1 MINPAPAP
9 EGVLDPQQPWW
20 PTANMRD
27 RSWDILKAKLTGQ
40 RMPDGT
46 QYETWVHL
54 TSSDADRLIA
64 NIKKYGKYPQ
74 VNQTGGQGGYENLLA
89 YQNWLVEEFLEKP
102 FRDETNAKIEEAE
115 QAARIEEL
123 RKQAERDKQTVIIK
137 NKKVPLANVYKEAEQ
152 KQEEKNPEAEDKK
165 EEEEAR
171 KEVED
176 YADKVDQ
183 ESEKQDKQD
192 KQEAEPQQ
200 EAQKQQAEPKEEDSS
215 DDQETAELNE
225 ISDALANIKSSLN
238 SQTSIVEGINKTGLG
253 SVSTIEAIKGLLS
266 AQKSMLQHQIEA
278 AAEKKNEASL
288 EKDAGQEQAGDVKS
302 TSTTEKPP
310 EKKGGGFLGKAFDI
324 AKGFVGKKM
333 GGGGMPTMKLA
344 GGGFLN
350 TPFPATNS
358 FSDGGIGMYPSVGL
372 PATQSYAKGVIQ
384 PGVYNKPTRGN
395 LMPGQ
400 AVIPLNRNVGKNLK
414 GGKQDENSKKSE
426 KFHQPLADVMQQPV
440 KAIGAAIVA
449 MAGNFIRA
457 LGPIAGFFVP
467 FVKSL
472 VGPMAIALGVGTT
485 IIEALLG
492 GPAFAATN
500 DAKKQKDVFSSIW
513 SSLMGGLDLNTDKNK
528 KDQPNGGGNSSNVND
543 DSGDVQPVSYPKDQ
557 KQAFKKVYDIAVKF
571 NDPVPELT
579 AAQAMNESG
588 WLTSEPTRKDN
599 NPFGQT
605 GSGTAGTFHG
615 KDRDWA
621 RYKTLEDAVKAHIDK
636 WSTKTPKGGSGY
648 ASKGGAPIPGLLNIL
663 ETYAPGFE
671 NNHKQYI
678 RNVKQALVSMGFD
691 PNKKNERKQ
700 ISAET
705 GANTSQGNPVDA
717 FTITGPNSGYQVPG
731 VGTMHGKEAFI
742 QYEKGFT
749 ILPIENRKFSMESD
763 PLKTMMQWK
772 KILTGK
778 SVPVSQKYE
787 SGGAISMTANW
798 LKKYEGYRDDAYWDV
813 NHYRVG
819 YGSDTQTKSDGTV
832 VPVTKGYKTNRE
844 DANRDL
850 ERRVKGFLSNAEKQ
864 VGSKWGSLDDNTKAA
879 LGSIA
884 YNYGHVPGGIVTA
897 AQTGDK
903 EAIAKAI
910 EARKGDN
917 NGVNSARRQSEANL
931 VRGKESVSSDGISSG
946 GQSEQP
952 KDPMQAMEDAIKAM
966 SVSIGLLAATA
977 QGQVKDEASYKAL
990 QTSLSTATA
999 STPDSGAAPPPSN
1012 PAPVPVSHPAAH
1024 QTPANAPT
1032 ITPTD
1037 NRRTTTHQVIAQA
1050 AARNHG

>member
-27 RSWDILKAKLTGQ
+27 SSWDILKAKLTGR

-54 TSSDADRLIA
+54 TSGDADRLIA

-74 VNQTGGQGGYENLLA
+74 VNQTGGQGGYEHLLA

-183 ESEKQDKQD
+183 ESEKQDKQ
-192 KQEAEPQQ
+192 EAEPQQ
-200 EAQKQQAEPKEEDSS
+200 EAQEPQAAPKEEDS

-225 ISDALANIKSSLN
+225 ISDALANIKASLN

-266 AQKSMLQHQIEA
+266 SQKAMLQQQIEA

-288 EKDAGQEQAGDVKS
+288 EKDAGQEQAGAVKS

-310 EKKGGGFLGKAFDI
+310 EEKGGGGFLGKAFNI

-333 GGGGMPTMKLA
+333 GGGGMPPVKLA

-358 FSDGGIGMYPSVGL
+358 FSDGGIGMYPSIGL

-485 IIEALLG
+485 IIDALLG
-492 GPAFAATN
+492 GPAFAATT
-500 DAKKQKDVFSSIW
+500 DAKRQQDIFSSIW
-513 SSLMGGLDLNTDKNK
+513 ASLMGKFDIFNLFKGKDN
-528 KDQPNGGGNSSNVND
+528 KDQTNNTTSTSPADGNFKGSEGGEKTMNYFMSQGLSPQQAAGVAGNLM
-543 DSGDVQPVSYPKDQ
+543 Q
-557 KQAFKKVYDIAVKF
+557 
-571 NDPVPELT
+571 
-579 AAQAMNESG
+579 ES
-588 WLTSEPTRKDN
+588 
-599 NPFGQT
+599 
-605 GSGTAGTFHG
+605 H
-615 KDRDWA
+615 
-621 RYKTLEDAVKAHIDK
+621 
-636 WSTKTPKGGSGY
+636 
-648 ASKGGAPIPGLLNIL
+648 
-663 ETYAPGFE
+663 
-671 NNHKQYI
+671 
-678 RNVKQALVSMGFD
+678 FD
-691 PNKKNERKQ
+691 PNADNGTHHGIAQWDKQDRWPKVSNYITSIGKDPNSLEGQLIGLKWEADKRGDWKQ
-700 ISAET
+700 IQQTKTAQDAALKWLQRFEISGEKPGSPGFDNRMSNANNLLSKYGKVSAEV

-717 FTITGPNSGYQVPG
+717 FTIAGPNSGYEVPG

-763 PLKTMMQWK
+763 PLRTMMQWE

-778 SVPVSQKYE
+778 SKPATEKYE

-819 YGSDTQTKSDGTV
+819 YGSDTQTKADGSV
-832 VPVTKGYKTNRE
+832 VPVTKGYKTNKE

-864 VGSKWGSLDDNTKAA
+864 IGGKWGSLDDSTKAA

-884 YNYGHVPGGIVTA
+884 YNYGHVPGSIVTA

-910 EARKGDN
+910 EARKSDDG
-917 NGVNSARRQSEANL
+917 GVNSSRRQAEANL
-931 VRGKESVSSDGISSG
+931 VRGKESVSSDGTSSG
-946 GQSEQP
+946 GQSDQP
-952 KDPMQAMEDAIKAM
+952 KDPFQAMEDAIKAM
-966 SVSIGLLAATA
+966 SVSIGLLAATS

-999 STPDSGAAPPPSN
+999 STPDSGAAPPPPSN
-1012 PAPVPVSHPAAH
+1012 PAPAPVSHPAAH

-1032 ITPTD
+1032 IMPTD